1 MSDTAFPQP
10 DNAGPAD
17 GPHRDEAG
25 GVERAAQL
33 LDALDQRPLSEH
45 ADAYEQVHA
54 ELSETLASIDDA

>member
-1 MSDTAFPQP
+1 MSDIPFPQP
-10 DNAGPAD
+10 DNAGSAD
-17 GPHRDEAG
+17 GRHRDEG

-33 LDALDQRPLSEH
+33 LDSLDQRPLSEH